1 MPESL
6 AKKAPGIWKDLD
18 SILKKE
24 QVSKPRGAESE
35 FASYWISEEVSHT
48 RYEHLTRALVQNW
61 LEIRAKARSLPSL
74 EFRDDFTEL
83 RGDADLLRAKIEV
96 LSKELVST
104 KNRVQELSQDVLKL
118 RLGEKTEASAVSEV
132 CKAYIEEVKGL
143 RVVREVLLS
152 RCEDDDVSIIWT
164 IIEAPPF
171 DDSLRI
177 PIYEAQLKI
186 LKSLKEDTLVDFHVL
201 NLSELLE
208 NQSVENI
215 VPPDTDM
222 LWQR

>member
-6 AKKAPGIWKDLD
+6 AKKAPGIWKELE

-24 QVSKPRGAESE
+24 QVGKARVADSESAFYWVSKES
-35 FASYWISEEVSHT
+35 SHT
-48 RYEHLTRALVQNW
+48 RYTQLTRALVQNW
-61 LEIRAKARSLPSL
+61 LEIRDKARSFPGL
-74 EFRDDFTEL
+74 EFGDDFTEL
-83 RGDADLLRAKIEV
+83 RRDTDVLRAKIEL

-104 KNRVQELSQDVLKL
+104 KNRVQELSQEVLKL
-118 RLGEKTEASAVSEV
+118 RLGKRTETSAVTEV
-132 CKAYIEEVKGL
+132 CKAYIEQVKDL
-143 RVVREVLLS
+143 RVVCEVLLS
-152 RCEDDDVSIIWT
+152 RCEDDDASIIWT

-171 DDSLRI
+171 DDSLRL

-186 LKSLKEDTLVDFHVL
+186 LKSIKGDALVDFHVL
-201 NLSELLE
+201 NLAELLE

>member
-6 AKKAPGIWKDLD
+6 AKKAPGIWKDLE

-24 QVSKPRGAESE
+24 QVGKARIAESE
-35 FASYWISEEVSHT
+35 SAFYWVSKEISQT
-48 RYEHLTRALVQNW
+48 RYGPLARALVRNW
-61 LEIRAKARSLPSL
+61 LEIRDKARSFPSL

-83 RGDADLLRAKIEV
+83 RRDTDVLRAKIEV

-104 KNRVQELSQDVLKL
+104 KNKVQELSQEVLKL
-118 RLGEKTEASAVSEV
+118 RLDKKTETIAIDEV
-132 CKAYIEEVKGL
+132 CKAYIEEVKNL
-143 RVVREVLLS
+143 DVVRKVLLS
-152 RCEDDDVSIIWT
+152 SPEDENVSIIWT
-164 IIEAPPF
+164 IIDASPF

-177 PIYEAQLKI
+177 PFYEAQLKI
-186 LKSLKEDTLVDFHVL
+186 LKSLKEDTPLDFHVL

-208 NQSVENI
+208 NQSVEDI
-215 VPPDTDM
+215 VPPDTDI

>member
-24 QVSKPRGAESE
+24 QVSKPRSAESE

-48 RYEHLTRALVQNW
+48 RYEHLARALVQNW

-83 RGDADLLRAKIEV
+83 RRDADLLRAKIEV

-104 KNRVQELSQDVLKL
+104 KNKVQELYQEVLKL
-118 RLGEKTEASAVSEV
+118 RADKKTETIAIDEI
-132 CKAYIEEVKGL
+132 CKSYIEGVKNL
-143 RVVREVLLS
+143 DVARKVLLS
-152 RCEDDDVSIIWT
+152 RSEDENVSIIWT
-164 IIEAPPF
+164 IIDASPF
-171 DDSLRI
+171 DDSLRF

-186 LKSLKEDTLVDFHVL
+186 LKSLKEDILLDFHVL

-208 NQSVENI
+208 NQNVEDI
-215 VPPDTDM
+215 VPPDTDI

>member
-6 AKKAPGIWKDLD
+6 TKKAPGIWKDLEN
-18 SILKKE
+18 ILGKE
-24 QVSKPRGAESE
+24 QVGKARIAEPRSA
-35 FASYWISEEVSHT
+35 FYWISRETSHT
-48 RYEHLTRALVQNW
+48 GYAYLTRALVQNW
-61 LEIRAKARSLPSL
+61 LEIRDKARSFPRL

-83 RGDADLLRAKIEV
+83 RRDTDILRAKIEV

-104 KNRVQELSQDVLKL
+104 KNKVQELSQEVLKL
-118 RLGEKTEASAVSEV
+118 CLDKKTKTIAINEV
-132 CKAYIEEVKGL
+132 CKAYIEGVKNL
-143 RVVREVLLS
+143 DVVRKVLLS
-152 RCEDDDVSIIWT
+152 GSEDENVSIIWT

-186 LKSLKEDTLVDFHVL
+186 LKSLKEDILLDFHVL

-208 NQSVENI
+208 NQSVEGI
-215 VPPDTDM
+215 VPPDTDI